1 VNAPHEFAVSRSDT
15 LHVGRVVALR
25 LDHVVMPGGRT
36 AGREVVEHPGSVV
49 VLPLHDDASV
59 VMIDQYRH
67 PLGRRIRELPAGLL
81 DTPGEDPV
89 MTARRE
95 LVEEVG
101 YLARDW
107 SVLVDLVASPGFS
120 DEAVRVFLACG
131 LTEVGR
137 PPGGDDE
144 EADLHV
150 LRLPL
155 AEAVRQ
161 VLTGEIVN
169 ASAVAGLLA
178 AHAVLAG
185 PGLGPA
191 LIGPSLIGPTLI
203 GPAELRP
210 VGAPWPDRPTRF
222 ADRRGGT
229 PP

>member
-1 VNAPHEFAVSRSDT
+1 VNLPHEFAVSGSDT
-15 LHVGRVVALR
+15 LYVGRVVALR
-25 LDHVVMPGGRT
+25 LDRVVMPGGQT
-36 AGREVVEHPGSVV
+36 TGREVVEHPGSVV
-49 VLPLHDDASV
+49 ILPLHDDASV

-81 DTPGEDPV
+81 DAPGEDPV
-89 MTARRE
+89 TTARRE

-107 SVLVDLVASPGFS
+107 SVLVDMVASPGCS
-120 DEAVRVFLACG
+120 DEAVRVFLARG

-137 PPGGDDE
+137 PTGDDDE

-161 VLTGEIVN
+161 VLAGEIVN
-169 ASAVAGLLA
+169 AATVAGLLA

-185 PGLGPA
+185 SALGPVM
-191 LIGPSLIGPTLI
+191 ICPTE
-203 GPAELRP
+203 PRP

-222 ADRRGGT
+222 ADRRGDT
-229 PP
+229 PS